1 MSTNPP
7 LGSFLQ
13 TPPPNTILFH
23 GSNSQT
29 VLLITSDGRLEKGL
43 GYSTEEAAQV
53 LFDAVSDHIA
63 GVWKQTRDENA
74 ALRER
79 CEIEE
84 GRSLYWRQNANK
96 LEAKN
101 AAQGL
106 SLACLADGI
115 LGEDAADRSDQML
128 VRVGCQL
135 ARDVAALRTDKEHL
149 VTLLKTWYDM
159 AQSCHLEQ
167 QEVGHSEYQ
176 ITVGMLVD
184 TQAAI
189 DAAMK
194 EES

>member
-1 MSTNPP
+1 MSDTPRTDECTYP
-7 LGSFLQ
+7 ADCLGKTLVVNVDLAKCLERELKQ
-13 TPPPNTILFH
+13 TW
-23 GSNSQT
+23 
-29 VLLITSDGRLEKGL
+29 
-43 GYSTEEAAQV
+43 EA
-53 LFDAVSDHIA
+53 LFDI
-63 GVWKQTRDENA
+63 GKITGELRDKA
-74 ALRER
+74 
-79 CEIEE
+79 
-84 GRSLYWRQNANK
+84 
-96 LEAKN
+96 

-115 LGEDAADRSDQML
+115 LGEDASDRSDQML